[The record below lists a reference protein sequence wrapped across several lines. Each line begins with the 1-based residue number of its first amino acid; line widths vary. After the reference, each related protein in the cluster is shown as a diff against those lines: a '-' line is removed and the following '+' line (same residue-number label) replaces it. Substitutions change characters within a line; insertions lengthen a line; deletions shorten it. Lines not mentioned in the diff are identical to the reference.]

1 MKRII
6 SCILVLIFCLTISTC
21 FAEERFALRCGIY
34 FGDTKADVK
43 SKETLK
49 ITKETSNE
57 LVTESGEL
65 AGVSVE
71 FISYRFDN
79 SGKLISV
86 LWNVVDSRNNIYPP
100 ILFDTLEEALTKKY
114 GKPDSTDI
122 NSSFLIEGAA
132 IEEMLNDDIV
142 LLGMLIGKSGP
153 LQQCEWQIESSG
165 NENVKIDLL
174 YYQAYDE
181 DYRLRLSYDLYTDE
195 ELEELQKENNAISDD
210 I

>member
-100 ILFDTLEEALTKKY
+100 MLFDSLEEALT
-114 GKPDSTDI
+114 
-122 NSSFLIEGAA
+122 
-132 IEEMLNDDIV
+132 
-142 LLGMLIGKSGP
+142 
-153 LQQCEWQIESSG
+153 
-165 NENVKIDLL
+165 
-174 YYQAYDE
+174 
-181 DYRLRLSYDLYTDE
+181 
-195 ELEELQKENNAISDD
+195 
-210 I
+210 